1 MSKTVKFEGTFDVRN
16 EAQTIEA
23 KKVVRDEV
31 EIDEATQ
38 HFPQKVAGSTTDHP
52 INMGGVTLCKR
63 LLLWT
68 DYEVTLKL
76 SEITDTGFKFG
87 PGYGVLPSS
96 SGITG
101 IWITTGPNETQVE
114 AIVTGD

>member
-1 MSKTVKFEGTFDVRN
+1 VAKTVKFEGTFTVSND
-16 EAQTIEA
+16 AGTIEA
-23 KKVVRDEV
+23 KKVIRDELEV
-31 EIDEATQ
+31 DEATQ
-38 HFPQKVAGSTTDHP
+38 HFPQKVAGATVDHP
-52 INMGGVTLCKR
+52 IGMGGVTLCKR

-68 DYEVTLKL
+68 DYEVTVKL

-87 PGYGVLPSS
+87 PGYGVFPSS

-114 AIVTGD
+114 AVVTGD